1 MPLMAA
7 TLTLWVASLYQSMQ
21 SALMAARQ
29 LDQLD
34 QRLQVSF
41 SMPIQ
46 GPRLRLMLG
55 RAASGEG
62 EEGQGKEGGRPP
74 QMHTAYALE
83 RPSRGVA
90 SRGRMLSDTGH
101 VRSAGEEKE
110 AAEISTKLR
119 ALAIAQQVASYVP
132 L

>member
-1 MPLMAA
+1 MAA

-62 EEGQGKEGGRPP
+62 EEGQGKEGGVPARYHLPYRLATLLCSVRLKCTR
-74 QMHTAYALE
+74 HT
-83 RPSRGVA
+83 P
-90 SRGRMLSDTGH
+90 
-101 VRSAGEEKE
+101 
-110 AAEISTKLR
+110 
-119 ALAIAQQVASYVP
+119 
-132 L
+132 